1 HVPLS
6 CLLLETDAP
15 DMPPMGLQ
23 GQRNTPENLGLILEA
38 LQDLRDEPLELISQA
53 CEQNFH
59 DLFGVF

>member
-1 HVPLS
+1 
-6 CLLLETDAP
+6 LLETDAP

>member
-1 HVPLS
+1 M
-6 CLLLETDAP
+6 LETDAP